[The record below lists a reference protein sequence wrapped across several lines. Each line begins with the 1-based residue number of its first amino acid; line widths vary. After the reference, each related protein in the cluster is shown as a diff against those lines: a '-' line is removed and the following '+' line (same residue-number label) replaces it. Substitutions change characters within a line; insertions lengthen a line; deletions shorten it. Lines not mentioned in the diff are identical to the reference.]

1 MRERRRRRRED
12 FLTQVTAE
20 AAGGDDRSIGQEIE
34 QRRLWVKKMEKK
46 KKGMERQKCHERGR
60 RLDGDAMRWGRDV
73 YGAECIPWC
82 AG

>member
-1 MRERRRRRRED
+1 MCERRRRRRED
-12 FLTQVTAE
+12 FLTQVTTE
-20 AAGGDDRSIGQEIE
+20 AAGGDDRSISQEIE
-34 QRRLWVKKMEKK
+34 QSRLWAKK
-46 KKGMERQKCHERGR
+46 KKGMERQKCHARDR

>member
-1 MRERRRRRRED
+1 MCERRRRRRED
-12 FLTQVTAE
+12 FLTQVTTE
-20 AAGGDDRSIGQEIE
+20 AAGGDDPSIRDRAQSVMGEE
-34 QRRLWVKKMEKK
+34 DGEEE
-46 KKGMERQKCHERGR
+46 GMERQKCHARGR